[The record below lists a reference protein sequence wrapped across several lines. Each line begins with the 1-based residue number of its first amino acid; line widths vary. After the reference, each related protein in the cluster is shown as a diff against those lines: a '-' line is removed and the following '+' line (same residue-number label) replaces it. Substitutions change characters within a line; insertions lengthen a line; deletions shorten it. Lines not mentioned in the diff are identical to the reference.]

1 MKKEQIPN
9 LFNNRSILFIPIFIF
24 ILTVGNSIGS
34 HIVAA
39 IIFATASITDYL
51 DGYLARKWKCGQ

>member
-9 LFNNRSILFIPIFIF
+9 LLTIGRILFIPIFIF

-39 IIFATASITDYL
+39 IIFATASITDY
-51 DGYLARKWKCGQ
+51 